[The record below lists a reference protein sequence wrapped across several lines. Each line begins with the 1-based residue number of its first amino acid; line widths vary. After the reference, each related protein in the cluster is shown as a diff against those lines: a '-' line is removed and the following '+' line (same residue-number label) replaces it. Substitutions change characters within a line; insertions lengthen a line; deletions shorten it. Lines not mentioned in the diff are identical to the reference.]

1 VFNAIR
7 KVAVTD
13 APVLVLGESGTGKEL
28 TARAI
33 HNRSPRHAGPFVAI
47 NCGAIPENL
56 IESELF
62 GHEKGAFTGAH
73 ATRPGRVEM
82 ANKGTLFLDEMGEL
96 PLALQVKLLRFLQ
109 QKEIERVGGRTTIPV
124 DVRVVAATNKDLKQA
139 MAEGRFREDL
149 FYRLAVIVL
158 RLPPLRDRGSDLH
171 LLAETLL
178 LRNAEHYGKASLR
191 FDPGALAQI
200 ERYSWPGNVRELE
213 NRIRRAVIMAEGR
226 RITAADLE
234 LDSPATTP
242 SGGTVQLSAGTNLKE
257 ARETVERD
265 LIQQVLKRHGGK
277 IAPAAVELGI
287 SRPTLYELMEK
298 LKITRSN
305 G

>member
-1 VFNAIR
+1 MIGTGAAIREVFNAIR
-7 KVAVTD
+7 KVSNTD

-28 TARAI
+28 AARAI
-33 HNRSPRHAGPFVAI
+33 HNLSARKSGPFVAI

-96 PLALQVKLLRFLQ
+96 PLPLQVKLLRFLQ
-109 QKEIERVGGRTTIPV
+109 QREIERVGGRTTIPV
-124 DVRVVAATNKDLKQA
+124 DVRVVAATNQDLKQA

-158 RLPPLRDRGSDLH
+158 RLPPLRDRGGDLN

-178 LRNAEHYGKASLR
+178 QRSGEHYGKPGLR
-191 FDPGALAQI
+191 FDPAAISQI
-200 ERYSWPGNVRELE
+200 ERHAWPGNVRELE
-213 NRIRRAVIMAEGR
+213 NRIRRAVIMTEGKS
-226 RITAADLE
+226 ITAADLE
-234 LDSPATTP
+234 LDAKASPGEHRQCP
-242 SGGTVQLSAGTNLKE
+242 QG
-257 ARETVERD
+257 
-265 LIQQVLKRHGGK
+265 
-277 IAPAAVELGI
+277 
-287 SRPTLYELMEK
+287 
-298 LKITRSN
+298 
-305 G
+305 